1 MTVVTP
7 TDRPKSVRYR
17 CVINLLSEL
26 FVSLLC
32 FMAIL
37 LEFGLCHL
45 IWSDLFIFSS
55 TLRLLDFCVTDLS
68 RLEDILLILRGF
80 RSTG

>member
-32 FMAIL
+32 FNGNSAGIRRVSCDL
-37 LEFGLCHL
+37 GRSLHFLFHFPLVALVGL
-45 IWSDLFIFSS
+45 WV
-55 TLRLLDFCVTDLS
+55 LLD
-68 RLEDILLILRGF
+68 IG
-80 RSTG
+80 